1 MAQLGRRVPV
11 RAGSLAAAT
20 DPNFNLFTATLAQNA
35 ALVGRI
41 ALPAA
46 LGAGTSQLIIR
57 DIQVV
62 SVDAN
67 IWEFWFFAN
76 SLGATGD
83 SRERFLGMYAFAAAG
98 LQIGGAGLTHA
109 SATGVDLFYED
120 EDAMTLTPP
129 VGGGPDPSWRAT
141 TNGQTGA
148 YLNVA
153 LINRSAGAK
162 TLNGYFGVSF
172 VCESTEGW

>member
-1 MAQLGRRVPV
+1 MQIGRRVPV
-11 RAGSLAAAT
+11 RAGSWCVAG
-20 DPNFNLFTATLAQNA
+20 DPNQTLFTATLAQNA
-35 ALVGRI
+35 GLLGRI

-57 DIQVV
+57 DIQVA

-67 IWEFWFFAN
+67 IWEFWFWGN
-76 SLGATGD
+76 SLGPTGD
-83 SRERFLGMYAFAAAG
+83 ARERFMGTYAFAAAG
-98 LQIGGAGLTHA
+98 LQIGGAGNAHA
-109 SATGVDLFYED
+109 SASGVDLFYED

-129 VGGGPDPSWRAT
+129 AAGIADPTWRAT

-148 YLNVA
+148 YLNVS

-162 TLNGYFGVSF
+162 TASGFFGACF
-172 VCESTEGW
+172 VCEATEGW